1 MPEDPT
7 KPTTRSAL
15 EWLAVVGP
23 IVNILMMAGALF
35 AYFNS
40 QSNDNSALTQ
50 KFIDFQTSVNAQ
62 LATIQLQI
70 GGLPGQSATV
80 TQIQDHLHSLD
91 VRLDGIEA
99 RLRTEEITATGI
111 RADVDNIIRS
121 DHVQLGPRR

>member
-1 MPEDPT
+1 MPEDPL

-23 IVNILMMAGALF
+23 IVNVLMMAGALF

-40 QSNDNSALTQ
+40 QANDSSALTQ

-70 GGLPGQSATV
+70 GGLPGQNATV
-80 TQIQDHLHSLD
+80 SQIQDHLHSLD
-91 VRLDGIEA
+91 VRLDNIEA
-99 RLRTEEITATGI
+99 RLRNEEITATGI